1 MLARAELR
9 ALRDDPRG
17 RNAQSLTLLHN
28 VMKERE
34 VQIAYN
40 TEMEKDDR
48 EARQV

>member
-28 VMKERE
+28 VIKERE
-34 VQIAYN
+34 VQMAYN
-40 TEMEKDDR
+40 NEMRKDDLD
-48 EARQV
+48 ARQA